1 MKRTDKAHAQRLA
14 AFKDI
19 ADDVMHRPISA
30 TVPVISMNDLPE
42 PARLNAVLQELLSIL
57 Q

>member
-19 ADDVMHRPISA
+19 ADDVMHRPIRA

-42 PARLNAVLQELLSIL
+42 PARLNAVL
-57 Q
+57 